1 MAPVAKNDHIQI
13 DKLTLGPFDTNSYI
27 MTCPLTGDSVVVD
40 APGEAAEILKRLKG
54 TNPRYIL
61 ITHSHMDH
69 LGALLELK
77 SKLRVPVAV
86 HPLDAKN
93 LPSPL
98 EMPLGDGDTVSFGNI
113 ELRVVHTPGHT
124 PGSVCFLTGK
134 YLISGDTIFPGG
146 PGKTQSPSA
155 LRQIIES
162 ITSRI
167 FVLPEDTQIYPGHGN
182 SAILKKE
189 KAEFAVF
196 SSRPHDPNLCGDV
209 LWLSS

>member
-1 MAPVAKNDHIQI
+1 MTQVAKNDHIQI

-27 MTCPLTGDSVVVD
+27 ITCRLSRDSVVVD
-40 APGEAAEILKRLKG
+40 APPEAAEILKGLRG

-69 LGALLELK
+69 LGALSELK
-77 SKLRVPVAV
+77 SRLRVPVAV
-86 HPLDAKN
+86 HPLEAKN
-93 LPSPL
+93 LPSPQ
-98 EMPLGDGDTVSFGNI
+98 EMSLGDGDTVSFGNI
-113 ELRVVHTPGHT
+113 ELRVLHTPGHT
-124 PGSVCFLTGK
+124 PGSVCFLTDR
-134 YLISGDTIFPGG
+134 YLISGDTIFTGG

-162 ITSRI
+162 ITSKI

-182 SAILKKE
+182 STILEKE

-196 SSRPHDPNLCGDV
+196 SSRPHDPDLCGDV
-209 LWLSS
+209 VWLSS